1 MAKRPVKKTAQQTAQ
16 KRPGSR
22 LAVLLLAVLLVVL
35 SVQIF
40 RMFDQLRSARA
51 EEEAYAQQLA
61 QLQAD
66 NQQLQDDLANSG
78 SLNLIEDIAR
88 NELGMVSEG
97 EKVFHFNQ

>member
-40 RMFDQLRSARA
+40 RMFDQ
-51 EEEAYAQQLA
+51 QLA

-88 NELGMVSEG
+88 NELGMVFPG
-97 EKVFHFNQ
+97 EYVLCDGID